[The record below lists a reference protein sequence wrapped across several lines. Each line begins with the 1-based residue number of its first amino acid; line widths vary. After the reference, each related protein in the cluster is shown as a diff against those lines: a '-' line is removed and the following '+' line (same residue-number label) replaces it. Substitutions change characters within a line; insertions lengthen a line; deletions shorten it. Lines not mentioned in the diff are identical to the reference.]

1 MSSVTHPPPEQS
13 PGLLSPFQNKITS
26 GLGVTVMDDF
36 WEAPSQVLTNVAS
49 SSAYLIQPTSVVTSY
64 SLTPN
69 LAYCPH
75 LLSSPLPP
83 LCFTPFSLTSARAF
97 CPLLFLLSPSP
108 PSHSL
113 PPARALLSSS
123 SSLLHPLLSH
133 PCPRVLSSPPLHLH
147 LYRRGF
153 GSSRQTCTRRPHL
166 HRRRQWRGSRN
177 QLRRSRRQLR
187 RGPVL
192 PR

>member
-1 MSSVTHPPPEQS
+1 MSH
-13 PGLLSPFQNKITS
+13 
-26 GLGVTVMDDF
+26 
-36 WEAPSQVLTNVAS
+36 
-49 SSAYLIQPTSVVTSY
+49 
-64 SLTPN
+64 
-69 LAYCPH
+69 
-75 LLSSPLPP
+75 PLPP
-83 LCFTPFSLTSARAF
+83 ISFNPHQSLPRTLSLPTSRTALISS
-97 CPLLFLLSPSP
+97 PLLFLLSASP

-192 PR
+192 PRKCYSSFIKHQRFPDEAHHIECPLAPQVASEDLKEEQLEEILLATGF